1 MPEVN
6 DSPISREGNATA
18 TGSGQVGVNTTGR
31 REGGVKFTAAR
42 NLSIILCMAICIGV
56 LLYEMTY
63 TIPTAIEMTY
73 TIPTAMQAK
82 ACNDFVRTHPDILE
96 SWWNAYGQPIENST
110 IAGMTVPQ
118 EWGTA
123 GRAETP

>member
-18 TGSGQVGVNTTGR
+18 TGSGQVGMNTTGR
-31 REGGVKFTAAR
+31 REDGVKFTAAR

-63 TIPTAIEMTY
+63 TIPTA
-73 TIPTAMQAK
+73 MQAR